1 MIEAGPLAQPSNWAG
16 LGQMGIM
23 SKWSKNTIGLTIT
36 MTCMQMAILSIGR
49 AISHTQCRRRF
60 CEGIAL
66 VSPPMLSVRET
77 TIHRNSSE
85 KAIWEHGSSKSMD
98 AEEVRRVVKEEL
110 EAYRRKDTTAK
121 ILTPFALWV
130 GTISLASFI
139 LTVMLAKET
148 ISGSAVDAAAA
159 VSLLV
164 AVALVFLSI
173 ILYGHKS

>member
-1 MIEAGPLAQPSNWAG
+1 
-16 LGQMGIM
+16 
-23 SKWSKNTIGLTIT
+23 
-36 MTCMQMAILSIGR
+36 
-49 AISHTQCRRRF
+49 
-60 CEGIAL
+60 
-66 VSPPMLSVRET
+66 MLSVRET